1 MTDAIEPSV
10 KEFILREFLPG
21 ADADELASDTE
32 LITAGILDSLATL
45 RLVAFLEE
53 TFGITIEAHEA
64 SADHLNTLTQIG
76 ELVRS
81 KQS

>member
-1 MTDAIEPSV
+1 MSDSIERDV
-10 KEFILREFLPG
+10 KDFILREFLPG
-21 ADADELASDTE
+21 ADADEVTPDTE

-53 TFGITIEAHEA
+53 TFGITLEAYEA
-64 SADHLNTLTQIG
+64 SADHLNTVTQIG

-81 KQS
+81 KRG